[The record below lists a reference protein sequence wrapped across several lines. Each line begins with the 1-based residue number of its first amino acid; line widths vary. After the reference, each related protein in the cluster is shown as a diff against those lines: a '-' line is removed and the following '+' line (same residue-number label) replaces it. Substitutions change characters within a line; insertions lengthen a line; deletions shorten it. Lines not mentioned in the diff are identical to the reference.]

1 MVFIWEH
8 CGQLWAALLLPAWL
22 KAAADFSLI
31 PHSFRLWVHLL
42 MCELLHA
49 YKSLNN
55 CWGLGGNPPPN
66 VVFKHLQTHPVLLHL
81 STDAKDV
88 YY

>member
-55 CWGLGGNPPPN
+55 CWGLGGNPPP
-66 VVFKHLQTHPVLLHL
+66 KRGIQAP
-81 STDAKDV
+81 TDSSCPIASV
-88 YY
+88 H